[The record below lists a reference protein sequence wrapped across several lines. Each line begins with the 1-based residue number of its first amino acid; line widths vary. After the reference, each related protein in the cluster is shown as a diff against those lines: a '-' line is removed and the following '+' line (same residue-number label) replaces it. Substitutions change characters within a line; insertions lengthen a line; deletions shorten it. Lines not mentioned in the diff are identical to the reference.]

1 MLWFLS
7 SHKKRRLNLRYSG
20 GSEVILNVVDV
31 ENVDSLS
38 IQIVVYTKKEPDST
52 EVNLKNIIKV
62 LNVNSIAAEEKGV
75 VVDYVVEVKIIIRT
89 FNLQGKVGTKHQT

>member
-1 MLWFLS
+1 M
-7 SHKKRRLNLRYSG
+7 
-20 GSEVILNVVDV
+20 
-31 ENVDSLS
+31 
-38 IQIVVYTKKEPDST
+38 VYTKKEPDST